1 MFPTVETTTPAVE
14 YEPRIWAGRIWVK
27 GGSIAGIG
35 FVFKAPYG
43 VAMNA
48 SQLLTRASATRQIER
63 YAFGPLSTKGFKKLD
78 RSKLTRYEDA
88 FERLSLQL
96 GIDWSR

>member
-1 MFPTVETTTPAVE
+1 VDINETHQ
-14 YEPRIWAGRIWVK
+14 PRIWAGRIWVK
-27 GGSIAGIG
+27 GGSIAGVG

-48 SQLLTRASATRQIER
+48 SQLLTRACSTGQIQR
-63 YAFGPLSTKGFKKLD
+63 FSFGPMSARGFKKLD
-78 RSKLTRYEDA
+78 RDSLTRYEAA
-88 FERLSLQL
+88 FETLSLHH